1 MNTEEQH
8 AIRVRDC
15 GERIREAHVGVA
27 KTKAE
32 YERGFARAMLESGEK
47 SAEAQKRY
55 ANNDDIIFQLRLDVG
70 AAEGELAAAR
80 AELRAV
86 EISFETWRTRMANA
100 RIERRA
106 YGDR

>member
-1 MNTEEQH
+1 MQQEEQH
-8 AIRVRDC
+8 AIRVREC
-15 GERIREAHVGVA
+15 GERLRLAHQELAKAKAGEARV
-27 KTKAE
+27 
-32 YERGFARAMLESGEK
+32 FARAMIESGEK
-47 SAEAQKRY
+47 SAEAQKRS
-55 ANNDDIIFQLRLDVG
+55 ANDDDVVFQSRLDVG